1 MKKIGILV
9 LAALLFSTAGAQAS
23 TAKIA
28 VVDLRK
34 ALNVC
39 AEGKAAKGEITTRMK
54 ELETQVAQ
62 RQADL
67 KKLQE
72 ELEKQAVLLSAEARA
87 NKERDF
93 QQKLKDLQRFG
104 KDSQEELQQKDAE
117 ASNRIV
123 EKLVGLVREIGKQEK
138 FDLVLEQN
146 GGGVIYSGESVD
158 LTERVIKEFDAR
170 FQAPKT
176 K

>member
-9 LAALLFSTAGAQAS
+9 LASLLFSATGAQAAN
-23 TAKIA
+23 AKIA

-39 AEGKAAKGEITTRMK
+39 AEGKAAKGEITTRIK
-54 ELETQVAQ
+54 ELEGQVAQ
-62 RQADL
+62 RQNEV

-72 ELEKQAVLLSAEARA
+72 ELEKQASLLSAEARA
-87 NKERDF
+87 AKERDY
-93 QQKLKDLQRFG
+93 QQKLKDLQRFA

-123 EKLVGLVREIGKQEK
+123 EKLVTLVREIGKAEK
-138 FDLVLEQN
+138 FDLVIEQN
-146 GGGVIYSGESVD
+146 SGVIYSGESVD
-158 LTERVIKEFDAR
+158 LTERVVKDFDAR
-170 FQAPKT
+170 FQAQK